1 MLKYGRRVVFL
12 ALQVD
17 PDDHSTGFSFGCFCR
32 NWNDVLFFKSNKKKK
47 NKESAMLSAIKKI
60 FTGINQNS
68 SGNTDVPSD
77 KPSSGPWYGVDLDGT
92 LAVWN
97 ETSTLDRIG
106 PPIPAMVD
114 MVCRMVNNGIRVK
127 IFTARAC
134 DPAQIPRIRAWMIQN
149 SLPDLEITNVKD
161 FYMERLY
168 DDRAIRVERNTGR
181 IL

>member
-1 MLKYGRRVVFL
+1 
-12 ALQVD
+12 
-17 PDDHSTGFSFGCFCR
+17 
-32 NWNDVLFFKSNKKKK
+32 
-47 NKESAMLSAIKKI
+47 MLSTIKKI
-60 FTGINQNS
+60 LANIVQNS
-68 SGNTDVPSD
+68 SGNTIAESVTASP
-77 KPSSGPWYGVDLDGT
+77 GPWYGVDLDGT

-106 PPIPAMVD
+106 APIPAMVD
-114 MVCRMVNNGIRVK
+114 MVRRMVDNGIRVK

-134 DPAQIPRIRAWMIQN
+134 DPAQIQKIRAWMTRN
-149 SLPDLEITNVKD
+149 GLPDLEITNVKD